1 MKIVYCLS
9 STCNPGGI
17 ERIVIDKAN
26 YLAEKGHKVYLI
38 TTEQSGREPF
48 YKIHPSIRL
57 IDLDINYSFENNQL
71 WKKATS
77 FYVKNHRHKKRL
89 QALLGELSPD
99 VTVSTFGNEVR
110 FLHGFSVGG
119 KKVLEIH
126 FSKNFRLQAGRK
138 GMWRI
143 IDEIRTRTDERLVKK
158 YDTFVVLTY
167 EDKQIWGDLKNMV
180 VIPNFVKNIPEV
192 KCDLAA
198 KKVIAVG
205 RLTFQKGLDRLINIW
220 ATVFQS
226 YPDWHLELYGR
237 GEEKNAL
244 LQQIQ
249 QLGLSKSVTIH
260 EPVSDVSRVYTSAS
274 IYVMTSRY
282 EGFPMVLLEAMSYGL
297 PIVSY
302 KCQCGPRDLIS
313 NGKDGFLVE
322 EGDAQGFVEKLVE
335 LMNDEELRKSVSLKT
350 EEKINGFTR
359 MRIMSK
365 WEALFER
372 LTI

>member
-9 STCNPGGI
+9 STCNSGGI

-26 YLAEKGHKVYLI
+26 YLAEKGHEVYLI
-38 TTEQSGREPF
+38 TTEQLGRESF
-48 YKIHPSIRL
+48 YKIHPSIQS
-57 IDLDINYSFENNQL
+57 IDLGINYSFENNQL

-89 QALLGELSPD
+89 QALLCELSPD

-110 FLHGFSVGG
+110 FLHGLPVGG
-119 KKVLEIH
+119 RKVLEIH

-138 GMWRI
+138 GIWRM
-143 IDEIRTRTDERLVKK
+143 IDEKRTRADERLVKK
-158 YDTFVVLTY
+158 YDAFVVLTH
-167 EDKQIWGDLKNMV
+167 EDKQIWGDLKNIV
-180 VIPNFVKNIPEV
+180 VIPNFVRNIPKV

-205 RLTFQKGLDRLINIW
+205 RLTFQKGLDRLVNIW
-220 ATVFQS
+220 ATVYQS
-226 YPDWHLELYGR
+226 YPDWHLDLYGG
-237 GEEKNAL
+237 GEDKNAL

-249 QLGLSKSVTIH
+249 QLGLSEAVTIH
-260 EPVSDVSRVYTSAS
+260 EPVSDVSKVYTSAS
-274 IYVMTSRY
+274 IYAMTSRY

-313 NGKDGFLVE
+313 DGEDGFLVE
-322 EGDAQGFVEKLVE
+322 EGDAQGFEEKLIKV
-335 LMNDEELRKSVSLKT
+335 MNDEELRKSVSLKA
-350 EEKINGFTR
+350 EEKINSFTR
-359 MRIMSK
+359 VHIMAK
-365 WEALFER
+365 WEALFKY

>member
-38 TTEQSGREPF
+38 TTEQLGRESF
-48 YKIHPSIRL
+48 YKIHPSIQS
-57 IDLDINYSFENNQL
+57 IDLDINYSFENNRL
-71 WKKATS
+71 WKKATF
-77 FYVKNHRHKKRL
+77 FYVKNYRHKKRL

-99 VTVSTFGNEVR
+99 ITVSTFGNEVR
-110 FLHGFSVGG
+110 FLYRLPMGG

-138 GMWRI
+138 GIWRK
-143 IDEIRTRTDERLVKK
+143 IDENRTRADERLVKK
-158 YDTFVVLTY
+158 YDAFVVLTY
-167 EDKQIWGDLKNMV
+167 EDKQIWGDLKNIV
-180 VIPNFVKNIPEV
+180 VIPNFVRNIPKV
-192 KCDLAA
+192 RCNLAA
-198 KKVIAVG
+198 KTVIAVG

-220 ATVFQS
+220 AMVHQS
-226 YPDWHLELYGR
+226 YPDWHLDLYGG
-237 GEEKNAL
+237 GEDRDAL

-249 QLGLSKSVTIH
+249 QLGLSESVAIH
-260 EPVSDVSRVYTSAS
+260 EPVSDLSRVYASAS

-302 KCQCGPRDLIS
+302 KCQCGPCDLIS
-313 NGKDGFLVE
+313 DGKDGFLVE
-322 EGDAQGFVEKLVE
+322 EGDAQGFAEKLVKV
-335 LMNDEELRKSVSLKT
+335 MNDEELRKSISLKT
-350 EEKINGFTR
+350 EEKINSFTR
-359 MRIMSK
+359 VRIMSK
-365 WEALFER
+365 WEALFKR